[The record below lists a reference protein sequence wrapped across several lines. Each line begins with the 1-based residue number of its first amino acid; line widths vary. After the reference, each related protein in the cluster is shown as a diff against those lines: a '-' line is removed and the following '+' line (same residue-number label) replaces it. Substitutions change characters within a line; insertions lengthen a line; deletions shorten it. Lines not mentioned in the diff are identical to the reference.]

1 MALAQQAQ
9 QSQEIPPEILDYERT
24 YIETRQGSRRL
35 YEQAVQVFPS
45 GITHDNRFLQPFP
58 VYCTHGQGAHKWDVD
73 GNEYIDYVGGHG
85 ALLLGHSHPDVVRA
99 VQGQMPRATH
109 LGAGHELE
117 IRWGQLVQQLIPS
130 AERVKFTA
138 SGTEATHLAIRL
150 ARSFTGRTTIVKF
163 EGHFHGWHDYATAAV
178 DPPYDVP
185 TSSGVPEETLAT
197 MRVLPAD
204 LDAVKSALSQDDVA
218 AVIVEPTGGAWGT
231 LPLDEAFCREL
242 RRLTRERSVLL
253 IFDEVI
259 TGFRCAP
266 GGAQAAYGLGSAG
279 AGQSE
284 QTGWSLD
291 MPDMTTMAKI
301 LAGGLPGGAVAGR
314 ADIMAILEFD
324 GGRPGWN
331 RGGRVAHPGTFNG
344 NPLSAAAGTACLE
357 IVAQGEVH
365 RHVNALADHLR
376 RRLNESARPFGL
388 DGAVYGTFSMF
399 HISLD
404 RSLLGRPAGTR
415 RYAKSKGAVD
425 AKLRRAL
432 LIQGVDLMGTGGML
446 SLAHTEADLDRTVMA
461 FQLALTALEREG
473 AL

>member
-1 MALAQQAQ
+1 
-9 QSQEIPPEILDYERT
+9 
-24 YIETRQGSRRL
+24 
-35 YEQAVQVFPS
+35 
-45 GITHDNRFLQPFP
+45 
-58 VYCTHGQGAHKWDVD
+58 
-73 GNEYIDYVGGHG
+73 
-85 ALLLGHSHPDVVRA
+85 
-99 VQGQMPRATH
+99 
-109 LGAGHELE
+109 
-117 IRWGQLVQQLIPS
+117 
-130 AERVKFTA
+130 
-138 SGTEATHLAIRL
+138 
-150 ARSFTGRTTIVKF
+150 
-163 EGHFHGWHDYATAAV
+163 
-178 DPPYDVP
+178 
-185 TSSGVPEETLAT
+185 
-197 MRVLPAD
+197 
-204 LDAVKSALSQDDVA
+204 
-218 AVIVEPTGGAWGT
+218 
-231 LPLDEAFCREL
+231 
-242 RRLTRERSVLL
+242 
-253 IFDEVI
+253 
-259 TGFRCAP
+259 
-266 GGAQAAYGLGSAG
+266 
-279 AGQSE
+279 
-284 QTGWSLD
+284 